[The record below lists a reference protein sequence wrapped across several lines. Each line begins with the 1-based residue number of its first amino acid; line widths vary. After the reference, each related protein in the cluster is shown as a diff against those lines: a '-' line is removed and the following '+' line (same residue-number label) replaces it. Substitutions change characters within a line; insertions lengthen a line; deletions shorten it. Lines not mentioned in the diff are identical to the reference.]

1 MILPVTVEMRHIAL
15 KCGDPRL
22 HCIPPR
28 MTERKTTKYDREKKG
43 VGLEDDREKGCSFE
57 DDGVG
62 INGLIK
68 RGEGS
73 CPSLFCVRI
82 FQTGPHK
89 IDLKQQQFYH
99 IRSFRE
105 KL

>member
-1 MILPVTVEMRHIAL
+1 MKKSSLERVRIFVHRKPTRFTRGSLFCAAQMKKRVT
-15 KCGDPRL
+15 
-22 HCIPPR
+22 
-28 MTERKTTKYDREKKG
+28 
-43 VGLEDDREKGCSFE
+43 SF
-57 DDGVG
+57 V
-62 INGLIK
+62 NGLIK

-89 IDLKQQQFYH
+89 IDLKLQQFYH